1 MKTDNVAVQL
11 IGKCMTK
18 GGIRQEKIK
27 TLMGFKQNRRLVSSR
42 FLKMAYFSSSPS
54 TLKYRS
60 NRVPS
65 MKSHILPSVCLVL
78 AMSLSAVPSSSAA
91 EVKVL
96 TAGAFKQVA
105 LALVPDFE
113 KQTGNKVIVD
123 NDTAGG
129 LQKRIE
135 FGEAFDVAIITP
147 AIVDGLAASGKI
159 VPNSRVN
166 LATVLIG
173 VVVKEGAPKP
183 DIGSVEAFKN
193 ALLAAKSVAYID
205 PASGGSSGIYVDKLL
220 ERLGIADQVRP
231 KAKLK
236 KGGYVADLIASGE
249 AELGVHQ
256 ISEIVP
262 VKGAVLVGPLPK
274 EIQNT
279 TTYAAGLS
287 AAAQNKEAAQAL
299 IKMFSGPAA
308 ASVFKAKGMEP
319 AN

>member
-1 MKTDNVAVQL
+1 
-11 IGKCMTK
+11 
-18 GGIRQEKIK
+18 
-27 TLMGFKQNRRLVSSR
+27 
-42 FLKMAYFSSSPS
+42 
-54 TLKYRS
+54 
-60 NRVPS
+60 
-65 MKSHILPSVCLVL
+65 MKSHIWRAVVITTALSLLGL
-78 AMSLSAVPSSSAA
+78 AASAASAA

-96 TAGAFKQVA
+96 TAGAFKQVV

-113 KQTGNKVIVD
+113 KQTGTKVLVD

-129 LQKRIE
+129 LKKRIE
-135 FGEAFDVAIITP
+135 SGESFDVAVITP
-147 AIVDGLAASGKI
+147 AVVDELAGAGKI
-159 VPNSRVN
+159 ANGSRVN
-166 LATVLIG
+166 LATVGVG

-183 DIGSVEAFKN
+183 DVSTVEAFKR

-205 PASGGSSGIYVDKLL
+205 PASGGSSGVYIDKLL

-236 KGGYVADLIASGE
+236 KGGYVAELIVNGE
-249 AELGVHQ
+249 AELGLHQ

-262 VKGAVLVGPLPK
+262 VKGAALVGPLPK

-287 AAAQNKEAAQAL
+287 ASPQNKDAAQAL
-299 IKMFSGPAA
+299 IKIFAGPAA
-308 ASVFKAKGMEP
+308 AAVLKSKGMEP

>member
-1 MKTDNVAVQL
+1 MNPRIRLAL
-11 IGKCMTK
+11 IVTA
-18 GGIRQEKIK
+18 
-27 TLMGFKQNRRLVSSR
+27 GFFGLTSSG
-42 FLKMAYFSSSPS
+42 
-54 TLKYRS
+54 
-60 NRVPS
+60 
-65 MKSHILPSVCLVL
+65 
-78 AMSLSAVPSSSAA
+78 SAA
-91 EVKVL
+91 DVKIL
-96 TAGAFKQVA
+96 TAGAFKQVV

-113 KQTGNKVIVD
+113 KQTGNKVVVD

-129 LQKRIE
+129 LKKRIE
-135 FGEAFDVAIITP
+135 GGESFDVAVITP
-147 AIVDGLAASGKI
+147 TVIDELAGAGKI
-159 VPNSRVN
+159 AAGSRVN
-166 LATVLIG
+166 LASVGVG

-183 DIGSVEAFKN
+183 DVSTVDAFKR

-236 KGGYVADLIASGE
+236 KGGYVAELIVSGE

-262 VKGAVLVGPLPK
+262 VKGAALVGPLPK

-287 AAAQNKEAAQAL
+287 ATPQNKEAAQAL

-308 ASVFKAKGMEP
+308 AALLKSKGMEP
-319 AN
+319 AI